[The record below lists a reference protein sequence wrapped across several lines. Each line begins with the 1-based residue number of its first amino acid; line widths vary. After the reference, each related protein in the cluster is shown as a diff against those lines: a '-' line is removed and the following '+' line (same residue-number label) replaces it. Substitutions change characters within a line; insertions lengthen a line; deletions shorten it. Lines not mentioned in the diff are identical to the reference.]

1 MSVESFDDRLA
12 AYKEALEAG
21 QNLYG
26 RAADFDSFLRNQK
39 KAMPT
44 PENIGEQLEQFL
56 VQIASLSR
64 Y

>member
-1 MSVESFDDRLA
+1 M
-12 AYKEALEAG
+12 ALEAG

-44 PENIGEQLEQFL
+44 PENIAEQLEQFL
-56 VQIASLSR
+56 VQIASLSQ